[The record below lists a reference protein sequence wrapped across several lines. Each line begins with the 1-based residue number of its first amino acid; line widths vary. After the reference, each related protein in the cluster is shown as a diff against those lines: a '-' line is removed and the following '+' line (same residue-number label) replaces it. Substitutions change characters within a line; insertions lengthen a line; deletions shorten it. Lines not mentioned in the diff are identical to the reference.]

1 MEPEGSPGWRQLKK
15 LVSLSY
21 GFCFLLAAAGGK
33 TGEKTGFDYDGLARA
48 KERILRMQELV
59 GRRCPIVA
67 VCGIA
72 TPQQVRTLVKDVGVH
87 VMFGSALF
95 TRVMNGDSGEE
106 IYRFLSEMKQAAM

>member
-1 MEPEGSPGWRQLKK
+1 
-15 LVSLSY
+15 
-21 GFCFLLAAAGGK
+21 
-33 TGEKTGFDYDGLARA
+33 
-48 KERILRMQELV
+48 MQELV